1 MQREELRRMEEEE
14 EEAKEEEADRK
25 RQRRME
31 EALQR
36 RKAREEEQV
45 KLRQEEE
52 SNWEKAMSG
61 ELSGRRKAAIG
72 AAESVSESR
81 RMVEGFLLTEDREF
95 DLYTAMHKSEFTW
108 LLHIHSTMY

>member
-1 MQREELRRMEEEE
+1 MQREELRQLEEEE
-14 EEAKEEEADRK
+14 ELAREEEADRK
-25 RQRRME
+25 RQRKIE

-36 RKAREEEQV
+36 KKKKEEEQQ

-72 AAESVSESR
+72 AAENVSEVQRISDS
-81 RMVEGFLLTEDREF
+81 LLLSEDKDL
-95 DLYTAMHKSEFTW
+95 DLYTAMYKSKGN
-108 LLHIHSTMY
+108 IDRYY